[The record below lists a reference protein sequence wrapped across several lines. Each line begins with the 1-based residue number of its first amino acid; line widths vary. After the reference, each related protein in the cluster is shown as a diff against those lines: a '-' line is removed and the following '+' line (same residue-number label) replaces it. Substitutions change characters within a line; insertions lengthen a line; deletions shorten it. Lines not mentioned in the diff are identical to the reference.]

1 MSGMKATTLRIL
13 CAASVAVVFAT
24 SASALNVV
32 YDNRTPQEHRE
43 WAERNHLPAHME
55 VAARRICTALYGNE
69 PRSRLYENFTIT
81 LYLAPTRGGNPA
93 FASGRRITWKVGEH
107 PSGTIGECP
116 GILVH

>member
-1 MSGMKATTLRIL
+1 MKATTLRIL

-81 LYLAPTRGGNPA
+81 LYLAPTIG
-93 FASGRRITWKVGEH
+93 F
-107 PSGTIGECP
+107 PSHAGKMQTSS
-116 GILVH
+116 

>member
-1 MSGMKATTLRIL
+1 MKTAFIVSAALLFAALR
-13 CAASVAVVFAT
+13 
-24 SASALNVV
+24 ASALNVV
-32 YDNRTPQEHRE
+32 YDGRTPQEHRE

-93 FASGRRITWKVGEH
+93 FGPDAASRGRWASIRRAR
-107 PSGTIGECP
+107 SGNVPEYLSTK
-116 GILVH
+116 